1 MSLERVQAQAIAGR
15 IFDAGPEARV
25 ALMRACWRVAVGEDL
40 ASRTEVLALEGR
52 TLRLRVPDARWRKV
66 LHRMERELLS
76 RLRQSAGELAP
87 NRLGFTEGPV
97 AAIASAPK
105 TALKPLPELRPLP
118 AAVAASATSIADPEI
133 RERFLE
139 TAARYLSR
147 AEVLTRTETKHA

>member
-1 MSLERVQAQAIAGR
+1 MSLERVQPQAIAGR
-15 IFDAGPEARV
+15 IFGAGPAARV

-97 AAIASAPK
+97 AASAPK
-105 TALKPLPELRPLP
+105 SAPKPLPELRPLP
-118 AAVAASATSIADPEI
+118 AAVAASASSIADPEI